1 MHFRKGFVTAMLF
14 LVIFALLGSFLT
26 VFFRH
31 ISDSR
36 TLISVAIGCAIS
48 ANIYTSESVP
58 VVHGGLIFG
67 IDSILYS
74 LFICA
79 VIYKAKDYSIKDA
92 KDMTISTIIAI
103 LVSALIEL
111 FATWSYT
118 GLGKG
123 AFNIFLGYLFS
134 AVGSLAGVWLMFH
147 SFEWAIKKGFNQYL
161 NILVC
166 ILIASFVNSMVYYLG
181 TSLIYGTINRFW
193 SPASQAAFVVRVCM
207 AVLGMIGYFINSRYW
222 KPRN

>member
-1 MHFRKGFVTAMLF
+1 MLF
-14 LVIFALLGSFLT
+14 LVIFSLVGFSLT
-26 VFFRH
+26 VLFRH

-79 VIYKAKDYSIKDA
+79 VIYKAMDYSVKDA
-92 KDMTISTIIAI
+92 KDMAISTIIAI
-103 LVSALIEL
+103 LISALIEL

-134 AVGSLAGVWLMFH
+134 AIGTLAGVWLMLGFYQ
-147 SFEWAIKKGFNQYL
+147 AAKRKGFNKYL
-161 NILVC
+161 NILIC
-166 ILIASFVNSMVYYLG
+166 ILIASFINSFTYYLG
-181 TSLIYGTINRFW
+181 TGLIYKTITRFW
-193 SPASQAAFVVRVCM
+193 SPASQAAYVGRVCM

-222 KPRN
+222 KPKN